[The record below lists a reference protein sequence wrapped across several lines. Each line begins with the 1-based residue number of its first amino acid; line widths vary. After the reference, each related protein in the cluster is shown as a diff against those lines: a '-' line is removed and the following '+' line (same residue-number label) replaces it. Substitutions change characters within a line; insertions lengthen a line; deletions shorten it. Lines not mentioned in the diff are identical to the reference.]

1 MTRAWWVPLAAV
13 SVWSGML
20 LGSGVALDEAAAAT
34 LTAASLAIAGAG
46 AAGGRGR
53 AERSRALVEAAG
65 LASPPPPAGP
75 REQVLAAAGLP
86 VVATHGAPQGG
97 SRSLWRPV
105 MILVGLA
112 VGGLGWSGLRA
123 VGEDDLGP
131 AAGRFVT
138 FRGSAATDVRLLDTG
153 WAVEAGLDQVALDGR
168 SMPLD
173 VRVWVSGDG
182 PPPLLE
188 AGQPLFG
195 AGTLEPVAT
204 VSSGFHDYLRAR
216 GAAGTVRVAELRP
229 LGPPT
234 NPAMRLANGA
244 RALLRRGSFATM
256 PARQAALLLGLS
268 IGDTSRM
275 DPEVEEDF
283 RATGLTH
290 LLAVSGSNVAMFLA
304 PVLALAGLM
313 RARLTARVLVGVT
326 AVSFFALLTRW
337 EPSVLRA
344 TAMAVIALMGLWA
357 GRPRST
363 AAALGGAVLLLLVV
377 DPGLAASAGFQLS
390 VAATAGLAALAGP
403 LASRLRRLPRSLA
416 VAAAATVSA
425 QLAVTPLL
433 LLHFGVVPTVTLLAN
448 LLAFPA
454 VGAALLAGLTAS
466 VAGTVWTSAGEL
478 AGRLAGLPLGY
489 LIGLSDRLA
498 RWPLPSLT
506 GSGPFPAAVA
516 ALLGVLAAVR
526 LRRGRRPVGLVV
538 AAMAIAAM
546 AWGSAPR
553 AGPPETLTVTFL
565 DVGQGDA
572 ALVRTPDGATV
583 LIDAGP
589 EDEQVS
595 ADLAA
600 LGVRR
605 LDLAVA
611 SHAHA
616 DHIEGFPA
624 VLARFPVALLIE
636 PGCPAES
643 PSYRRFLDALADEEV
658 PVTHPRGGQSLAV
671 GRLRVDIL
679 GPDRCSPG
687 GSEPN
692 DDSLVLRLALG
703 TQTVLFPG
711 DAEVPAQL
719 DMLADGD
726 AVRATILKVPHH
738 GGDTSDVSFFDA
750 VDAVVAVVS
759 TGPNLYGHPHPGVLR
774 SLRDQGMA
782 VYRTD
787 LEGDVTVRF
796 QPGGVVVESAG
807 R

>member
-1 MTRAWWVPLAAV
+1 
-13 SVWSGML
+13 
-20 LGSGVALDEAAAAT
+20 
-34 LTAASLAIAGAG
+34 
-46 AAGGRGR
+46 
-53 AERSRALVEAAG
+53 
-65 LASPPPPAGP
+65 
-75 REQVLAAAGLP
+75 
-86 VVATHGAPQGG
+86 
-97 SRSLWRPV
+97 
-105 MILVGLA
+105 
-112 VGGLGWSGLRA
+112 
-123 VGEDDLGP
+123 
-131 AAGRFVT
+131 VT
-138 FRGSAATDVRLLDTG
+138 FKGSAATDVRLLDAG
-153 WAVEAGLDQVALDGR
+153 WAVEAGLDLVRLGDR

-182 PPPLLE
+182 PAPPLE
-188 AGQPLFG
+188 AGQPLLG
-195 AGTLEPVAT
+195 AGVLDPVDT
-204 VSSGFHDYLRAR
+204 DGSGFDEYLRAR
-216 GAAGTVRVAELRP
+216 GAAGTVRVTELRP

-234 NPAMRLANGA
+234 NPAMRLANRV
-244 RALLRRGSFATM
+244 RAFLRQGSFAAM

-304 PVLALAGLM
+304 PALALAGLM
-313 RARLTARVLVGVT
+313 RARLTARVLVGAA
-326 AVSFFALLTRW
+326 AVGFFALLTRW

-344 TAMAVIALMGLWA
+344 SAMASIALVGVWA

-363 AAALGGAVLLLLVV
+363 AAALGGAVLFLLAV
-377 DPGLAASAGFQLS
+377 DPGLAASTGFQLS

-403 LASRLRRLPRSLA
+403 LASRLRRLPRSVA

-433 LLHFGVVPTVTLLAN
+433 LLHFGVVPTVTLVAN
-448 LLAFPA
+448 MLAFPA
-454 VGAALLAGLTAS
+454 VGAALLAGLIAS
-466 VAGTVWTSAGEL
+466 VASAVWTSAGEL
-478 AGRLAGLPLGY
+478 CGRLAGLPLGY

-498 RWPLPSLT
+498 RWPLPALT
-506 GSGPFPAAVA
+506 GTGPFPAAAA
-516 ALLGVLAAVR
+516 ALLALLAALR
-526 LRRGRRPVGLVV
+526 LRRGRRPVGLVAV
-538 AAMAIAAM
+538 AMAIAAL
-546 AWGSAPR
+546 AWGSAPG

-565 DVGQGDA
+565 AVGQGDA
-572 ALVRTPDGATV
+572 AVVRTPDGATV

-589 EDEQVS
+589 DHHQVS
-595 ADLAA
+595 SDLAA

-605 LDLAVA
+605 IDLAVA

-643 PSYRRFLDALADEEV
+643 PSYRRLLEALADEEV
-658 PVTHPRGGQSLAV
+658 PVAHPRGGQSLAV
-671 GRLRVDIL
+671 GRLRVEIL

-692 DDSLVLRLALG
+692 DDSLVLRLTLG
-703 TQTVLFPG
+703 MQSVLFPG

-719 DMLADGD
+719 DLLADGD
-726 AVRATILKVPHH
+726 PVRASVLKVPHH

-759 TGPNLYGHPHPGVLR
+759 TGPNFYGHPVPGVLR
-774 SLRDQGMA
+774 SLRAEGMA

-787 LEGDVTVRF
+787 LEGDVTVGFR
-796 QPGGVVVESAG
+796 PGGVVVESAG